1 MDDKVVQLDAFRQ
14 KPEPVG
20 DPMDQPMD
28 KRDQDMFAM
37 DTVADGWANDLVHG
51 LMKEFLGDPGVD
63 PTDPV
68 YAKLMEA
75 MAEVVRTMTR
85 HHLDVFDINGA
96 LLKQYP
102 ESVMIIDVATSADQE
117 GEFEL

>member
-37 DTVADGWANDLVHG
+37 DTVADG
-51 LMKEFLGDPGVD
+51 
-63 PTDPV
+63 
-68 YAKLMEA
+68 
-75 MAEVVRTMTR
+75 
-85 HHLDVFDINGA
+85 
-96 LLKQYP
+96 
-102 ESVMIIDVATSADQE
+102 
-117 GEFEL
+117 